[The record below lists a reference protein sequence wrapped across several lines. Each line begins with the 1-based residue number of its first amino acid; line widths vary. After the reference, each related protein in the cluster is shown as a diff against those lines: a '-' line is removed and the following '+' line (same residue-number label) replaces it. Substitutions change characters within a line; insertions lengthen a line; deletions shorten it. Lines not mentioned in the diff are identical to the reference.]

1 MQRTEEMIAG
11 VKSVEQCM
19 ICTKCEQAALTASE
33 EQKLLETQLA
43 QMKAQLRAQPL
54 ETERLREEQQLQ
66 VDSVRLNCHGAL
78 SAENEKMVDD
88 FNRLK
93 DLHDR
98 TIRDMSNQHAAQAAE
113 YQKAI
118 DEAISQMNQKAAVL
132 GVAVQQNKELENN
145 VAKLRAE
152 NRALA
157 NTQQQ
162 ANISMEIDNAQN
174 TNQPRD
180 DRISFERFGEIMAE
194 HQRRVSETLISLI
207 SPLKQHIS
215 DTIDARINFHNPTGT
230 TSTNIVLSNCCC
242 FIR

>member
-43 QMKAQLRAQPL
+43 QMKAQLRAQQL

-162 ANISMEIDNAQN
+162 AKN

-180 DRISFERFGEIMAE
+180 DRISFERFGEIVAE